1 MELQIGQDPGGG
13 RVIVLQGSRVEF
25 VMTNAEGG
33 W

>member
-1 MELQIGQDPGGG
+1 MRRDERDPAGA
-13 RVIVLQGSRVEF
+13 RTIVIPGSRLEF

>member
-1 MELQIGQDPGGG
+1 MQKDGGDPAGG
-13 RVIVLQGSRVEF
+13 RTIVIKGSRVEF

>member
-1 MELQIGQDPGGG
+1 MQKDGSDSAGGKTI
-13 RVIVLQGSRVEF
+13 VIEGSRVEF